1 MLCLVSFLQVQA
13 QDKYYVALNNGT
25 YQALTIADTHQMEF
39 DADQKLVAIKLT
51 DGTTSQFATSKVD
64 SISLVQPAGA
74 TELRYNGNF
83 NVAFDENDKNSY
95 NAYGLYFRRCII
107 GLNPNKNKLSSKG
120 IIYIHL

>member
-64 SISLVQPAGA
+64 SISFTQPA
-74 TELRYNGNF
+74 
-83 NVAFDENDKNSY
+83 K
-95 NAYGLYFRRCII
+95 
-107 GLNPNKNKLSSKG
+107 
-120 IIYIHL
+120 